1 MSSLA
6 RLTIALALFATTAA
20 PVVAQ
25 PNGTPLARIAVQDGY
40 SYAWLADEAGVQLSR
55 PGVVIEFRAGQSLY
69 RVGDRVFSADVAP
82 YYNGSDL
89 VVSPAVA
96 GQLARIAQA
105 YPVVTPPPPAPA
117 PATAGS
123 GALTVEARIA
133 NGMEAVAIRGR
144 GPANVPI
151 TVTLTGEIS
160 HDLPVV
166 VLSRTAARTDADGMY
181 SVTVGIAAG
190 PPRGSTIVAT
200 VTSLT
205 GITPASA
212 RFQLDRPSPNIID
225 SPIDADPQ

>member
-6 RLTIALALFATTAA
+6 RLTIALVFFATTAA
-20 PVVAQ
+20 PVMAQ
-25 PNGTPLARIAVQDGY
+25 PIGTPLARLAVQDGY
-40 SYAWLADEAGVQLSR
+40 TYAWLADEAGVQLSK
-55 PGVVIEFRAGQSLY
+55 PGVVIEFRAGQTLY
-69 RVGDRVFSADVAP
+69 RVGDRVFSADVPP

-89 VVSPAVA
+89 VVSASVA
-96 GQLARIAQA
+96 EQLARIAQA
-105 YPVVTPPPPAPA
+105 YPVIPPPPPAPIA
-117 PATAGS
+117 ATSGS

-133 NGMEAVAIRGR
+133 HGMEAVAIRGR

-160 HDLPVV
+160 RDLPVV
-166 VLSRTAARTDADGMY
+166 VLSRTTARTATDGTY
-181 SVTVGIAAG
+181 SVIVGIVAG

-212 RFQLDRPSPNIID
+212 RLQIDRPSPNVD
-225 SPIDADPQ
+225 SPLDADPQ

>member
-1 MSSLA
+1 
-6 RLTIALALFATTAA
+6 
-20 PVVAQ
+20 VAQ

-40 SYAWLADEAGVQLSR
+40 SYAWLANESGVELSR

-69 RVGDRVFSADVAP
+69 RVGDRVLSADVPP

-89 VVSPAVA
+89 VVSPSVA
-96 GQLARIAQA
+96 QQLARIAQA
-105 YPVVTPPPPAPA
+105 YPVVAPPPPAPA

-123 GALTVEARIA
+123 GALTVVARIA
-133 NGMEAVAIRGR
+133 NGMDAVAIRGR
-144 GPANVPI
+144 GPADVPI

-166 VLSRTAARTDADGMY
+166 VLSRTAARTAADGTY
-181 SVTVGIAAG
+181 SVIVGIAAG

-212 RFQLDRPSPNIID
+212 RLQLDRPSPNITD